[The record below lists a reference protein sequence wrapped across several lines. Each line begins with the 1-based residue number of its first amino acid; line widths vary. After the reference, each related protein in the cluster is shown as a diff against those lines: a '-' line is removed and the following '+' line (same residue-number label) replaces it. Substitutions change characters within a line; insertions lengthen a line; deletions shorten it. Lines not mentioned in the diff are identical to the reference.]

1 MQFNKNTSSGRTN
14 IIAIIIKSL
23 IGLIVILGL
32 VFFINKVD
40 FPAPKKEI
48 EKIIQMKILK
58 LLNKKNLS
66 IVIFSLFSFS
76 SFAEDKPVD
85 IWNIEKQETENI
97 SEENLSTESK
107 QVVSESSVYKM
118 QSDKNEDSIKL
129 DQELTSKTIKI
140 AGIYDPQEYGLD
152 INMWSNSDGSTLK
165 KLFNNIDKYE
175 LSKDASE
182 ILNISLL
189 TNAYYPNQNITD
201 QEFLNFKTKWL
212 IKNSNLDLIEEYLI
226 KNQVTN
232 LHPELMRYM
241 VDRYLSQSDVK
252 KSCEIFSKIK
262 EPLEDEYLSKFNLYC
277 LINYG
282 KNEEAQLILDLKKE
296 LGFSDEYFENKI
308 NYLLGYIDELNKEI
322 SENSILDF
330 HLAHR
335 TNPEFTFEPNKDTP
349 KLIWKYLSSSNLLY
363 KIQDV
368 EISDIEKI
376 STIEKATH
384 DKIYSEEE
392 LFEFYKRFQ
401 FNINQLLNTK
411 ESYKSLS
418 SIEGKALVYQRLL
431 LTEEPKLKL
440 ELMKILKDIFKS
452 EGIEDAFDEEL
463 RKYLKQIDET
473 DVPSNFTT
481 FYNQYIKSD
490 EIINRRIKYNNKI
503 LHQSKLVNYFNGD
516 YAKSKIEEDLDKFLK
531 KIKKDKEYFLSKKDI
546 IFLEAL
552 KSDGI
557 EISKKY
563 ENLYKVN
570 KSEMPSDIQKML
582 DNKEIGAALL
592 RVIEVIGPE
601 KIEDIDDDTVYFII
615 NTLNQL
621 NTDSIRNKLLLKVLP
636 LKV

>member
-1 MQFNKNTSSGRTN
+1 
-14 IIAIIIKSL
+14 
-23 IGLIVILGL
+23 
-32 VFFINKVD
+32 
-40 FPAPKKEI
+40 
-48 EKIIQMKILK
+48 MKILK

-97 SEENLSTESK
+97 SEENLSTENE

-140 AGIYDPQEYGLD
+140 AGLYDPQEYGLD

-201 QEFLNFKTKWL
+201 QEFLKFKTKWL

-308 NYLLGYIDELNKEI
+308 NYLLGYIDEVNKEI

-463 RKYLKQIDET
+463 RKSLKQIDET

-490 EIINRRIKYNNKI
+490 EIINKRIKYNNKI

>member
-1 MQFNKNTSSGRTN
+1 
-14 IIAIIIKSL
+14 
-23 IGLIVILGL
+23 
-32 VFFINKVD
+32 
-40 FPAPKKEI
+40 
-48 EKIIQMKILK
+48 MKILK

-66 IVIFSLFSFS
+66 IIIISLLLSFS
-76 SFAEDKPVD
+76 SIAEEKPVD
-85 IWNIEKQETENI
+85 IWNIDKQEEETA
-97 SEENLSTESK
+97 SEEIISIEKTEEISK
-107 QVVSESSVYKM
+107 SNIYKT
-118 QSDKNEDSIKL
+118 QTDKNKDSIKL
-129 DQELTSKTIKI
+129 DEDLSSKTIKI
-140 AGIYDPQEYGLD
+140 AGLYDPQDYGLS
-152 INMWSNSDGSTLK
+152 ISMWSNSDGLKLK
-165 KLFNNIDKYE
+165 KLFKNIDKYK

-189 TNAYYPNQNITD
+189 TNAYYPNQNITVD
-201 QEFLNFKTKWL
+201 EFLKFKTNWL
-212 IKNSNLDLIEEYLI
+212 IKDSNLELIEEYLI
-226 KNQVTN
+226 KNQITN

-241 VDRYLSQSDVK
+241 VDKYLSQSNVK

-262 EPLEDEYLSKFNLYC
+262 EPLENEYLSKFNLYC

-296 LGFSDEYFENKI
+296 LGFEDEYFENKI
-308 NYLLGYIDELNKEI
+308 NYLFGYIDETNKEV

-335 TNPEFTFEPNKDTP
+335 TNPEFTFEPKKDTP
-349 KLIWKYLSSSNLLY
+349 KLIWKYLSTSNLLY
-363 KIQDV
+363 RIQDL
-368 EISDIEKI
+368 EITDIDKI

-384 DKIYSEEE
+384 DKNYSEEE

-440 ELMKILKDIFKS
+440 ELMKILKDIFES
-452 EGIEDAFDEEL
+452 EGIGNAFDLEL
-463 RKYLKQIDET
+463 EKFLKKIDET

-481 FYNQYIKSD
+481 FYNQHIKND
-490 EIINRRIKYNNKI
+490 EIFNKKIKYNNKI

-516 YAKSKIEEDLDKFLK
+516 YAKSKIEEDLNKFLK
-531 KIKKDKEYFLSKKDI
+531 KIKKDKKYFLSKKDI
-546 IFLEAL
+546 IFIEAL

-563 ENLYKVN
+563 ENLYEIN
-570 KSEMPSDIQKML
+570 KSEMPTDIQKMI
-582 DNKEIGAALL
+582 DNKEIGTALL
-592 RVIEVIGPE
+592 RIIEVIGPE
-601 KIEDIDDDTVYFII
+601 KIEDIDDGTVYFII

-621 NTDSIRNKLLLKVLP
+621 NADLIRNKLLLKVLP

>member
-1 MQFNKNTSSGRTN
+1 
-14 IIAIIIKSL
+14 
-23 IGLIVILGL
+23 
-32 VFFINKVD
+32 
-40 FPAPKKEI
+40 
-48 EKIIQMKILK
+48 MKILK

-97 SEENLSTESK
+97 SEENLSIENK

-140 AGIYDPQEYGLD
+140 AGLYDPQEYGLD

-201 QEFLNFKTKWL
+201 QEFLKFKTKWL

-232 LHPELMRYM
+232 IHPELMRYM

-308 NYLLGYIDELNKEI
+308 NYLFGYIDEANKEI

-490 EIINRRIKYNNKI
+490 EIINKRIKYNNKI

>member
-1 MQFNKNTSSGRTN
+1 
-14 IIAIIIKSL
+14 
-23 IGLIVILGL
+23 
-32 VFFINKVD
+32 
-40 FPAPKKEI
+40 
-48 EKIIQMKILK
+48 MKILK

-66 IVIFSLFSFS
+66 IIIISLLLSLPS
-76 SFAEDKPVD
+76 IAEEKPVD
-85 IWNIEKQETENI
+85 IWNLEKQESDSV
-97 SEENLSTESK
+97 SEENLSLEKTE
-107 QVVSESSVYKM
+107 QESQNSIYKM
-118 QSDKNEDSIKL
+118 QVEKNEDSIKL
-129 DQELTSKTIKI
+129 DQDLTSKTIKI
-140 AGIYDPQEYGLD
+140 AGLYDPEDYGLS
-152 INMWSNSDGSTLK
+152 ISMWSNSDGLLLK
-165 KLFNNIDKYE
+165 KLFESINKYD
-175 LSKDASE
+175 LSEDASE
-182 ILNISLL
+182 ILNILLL
-189 TNAYYPNQNITD
+189 TNAYHPSQNITD
-201 QEFLNFKTKWL
+201 DEFLKFKTNWL
-212 IKNSNLDLIEEYLI
+212 IKDSNFELIEEYLI
-226 KNQVTN
+226 KNQITN
-232 LHPELMRYM
+232 LHPELMKYM
-241 VDRYLSQSDVK
+241 VDRYLSQSDLK

-296 LGFSDEYFENKI
+296 LGFQDEYYENKI
-308 NYLLGYIDELNKEI
+308 NYLFGYIDEANKDV

-335 TNPEFTFEPNKDTP
+335 TNPEFIYEPNKDTS
-349 KLIWKYLSSSNLLY
+349 KLIWKYLSTSNLLY
-363 KIQDV
+363 KIQDL
-368 EISDIEKI
+368 EITDIDKI

-384 DKIYSEEE
+384 DKNYSEEE

-401 FNINQLLNTK
+401 FNLEQLLNTK
-411 ESYKSLS
+411 ESYKTLS

-440 ELMKILKDIFKS
+440 ELMKILKDIFES
-452 EGIEDAFDEEL
+452 EDIGNAFDTEL
-463 RKYLKQIDET
+463 AKFLKKIDET

-481 FYNQYIKSD
+481 FYNQHIKND
-490 EIINRRIKYNNKI
+490 EITNKKIKYNNKI

-516 YAKSKIEEDLDKFLK
+516 YAKSKIEVDLDKFLK
-531 KIKKDKEYFLSKKDI
+531 KIKKDKKYFLSKKDI

-563 ENLYKVN
+563 ENLYEIN
-570 KSEMPSDIQKML
+570 KSEMPRDIQNMI
-582 DNKEIGAALL
+582 NNREIGAALL
-592 RVIEVIGPE
+592 RIIEVIGPE

>member
-1 MQFNKNTSSGRTN
+1 
-14 IIAIIIKSL
+14 
-23 IGLIVILGL
+23 
-32 VFFINKVD
+32 
-40 FPAPKKEI
+40 
-48 EKIIQMKILK
+48 MKILK

-97 SEENLSTESK
+97 SEENLSTENK

-140 AGIYDPQEYGLD
+140 AGLYDPQEYGLD

-201 QEFLNFKTKWL
+201 QEFLKFKTKWL

-308 NYLLGYIDELNKEI
+308 NYLLGYIDEVNKEI

-490 EIINRRIKYNNKI
+490 EIINKKIKYNNKI

-516 YAKSKIEEDLDKFLK
+516 YAKSKIEEDLDNFLK

>member
-1 MQFNKNTSSGRTN
+1 
-14 IIAIIIKSL
+14 
-23 IGLIVILGL
+23 
-32 VFFINKVD
+32 
-40 FPAPKKEI
+40 
-48 EKIIQMKILK
+48 MKILK

-66 IVIFSLFSFS
+66 IVIFSLFSFL

-85 IWNIEKQETENI
+85 IWNIQKQETETI
-97 SEENLSTESK
+97 SEENLSIKNK
-107 QVVSESSVYKM
+107 QEVSESSVYKM

-129 DQELTSKTIKI
+129 DHQLTSKTIKI
-140 AGIYDPQEYGLD
+140 AGLYDPQDYGLD
-152 INMWSNSDGSTLK
+152 INMWSNSDGSVLK
-165 KLFNNIDKYE
+165 KLFNNIDKYD
-175 LSKDASE
+175 LSNDASE

-201 QEFLNFKTKWL
+201 QEFQKFKTKWL
-212 IKNSNLDLIEEYLI
+212 IKNADLDLIEEYLI

-232 LHPELMRYM
+232 QHPELMRYM
-241 VDRYLSQSDVK
+241 VDRYLSQSDIK

-262 EPLEDEYLSKFNLYC
+262 EPLKDEYLSKFNLYC

-282 KNEEAQLILDLKKE
+282 KIEEAQLILDLKKE
-296 LGFSDEYFENKI
+296 LGFLDEYFENKI
-308 NYLLGYIDELNKEI
+308 NYLFGYIEEANKEI

-335 TNPEFTFEPNKDTP
+335 TNPEFKFEPNKDTP

-363 KIQDV
+363 RIQDV
-368 EISDIEKI
+368 EITDIEKI

-384 DKIYSEEE
+384 DKNYSEKE

-440 ELMKILKDIFKS
+440 ELIKILKDKFKS

-463 RKYLKQIDET
+463 RKSLKQIDEI

-481 FYNQYIKSD
+481 FYNQYTKND
-490 EIINRRIKYNNKI
+490 EIINKRIKYNNKI

-516 YAKSKIEEDLDKFLK
+516 YAKSKIEEDLDKFLR

-557 EISKKY
+557 KISKKY
-563 ENLYKVN
+563 ENLYQIN

-582 DNKEIGAALL
+582 NNKEIGAALL
-592 RVIEVIGPE
+592 RIIEVIGPE

>member
-1 MQFNKNTSSGRTN
+1 
-14 IIAIIIKSL
+14 
-23 IGLIVILGL
+23 
-32 VFFINKVD
+32 
-40 FPAPKKEI
+40 
-48 EKIIQMKILK
+48 MKILK

-66 IVIFSLFSFS
+66 IIIISLLLSLPS
-76 SFAEDKPVD
+76 VAEEKPVD
-85 IWNIEKQETENI
+85 IWNLEKQESDSV
-97 SEENLSTESK
+97 SEENLSLEKTE
-107 QVVSESSVYKM
+107 QESQSSIYKM
-118 QSDKNEDSIKL
+118 QADKNKDSIKL
-129 DQELTSKTIKI
+129 DQDLTSKTIKI
-140 AGIYDPQEYGLD
+140 AGLYDPEDYGLS
-152 INMWSNSDGSTLK
+152 ISMWSNSDGLLLK
-165 KLFNNIDKYE
+165 KLFESINKYD
-175 LSKDASE
+175 LSEDASE

-189 TNAYYPNQNITD
+189 TNAYHPSQNITD
-201 QEFLNFKTKWL
+201 DEFLKFKTNWL
-212 IKNSNLDLIEEYLI
+212 IKDSNFELIEEYLI
-226 KNQVTN
+226 KNQITN
-232 LHPELMRYM
+232 LHPELMKYM
-241 VDRYLSQSDVK
+241 VDRYLSQSDLK

-296 LGFSDEYFENKI
+296 LGFQDEYYENKI
-308 NYLLGYIDELNKEI
+308 NYLFGYIDEANKDV

-335 TNPEFTFEPNKDTP
+335 TNPEFKFEPNKDTP
-349 KLIWKYLSSSNLLY
+349 KLIWKYLSTSNLLY
-363 KIQDV
+363 KIQDL
-368 EISDIEKI
+368 EITDIEKI

-384 DKIYSEEE
+384 DKNYSEEE

-401 FNINQLLNTK
+401 FNLEQLLNTK
-411 ESYKSLS
+411 ESYKTLS

-440 ELMKILKDIFKS
+440 ELMKILKDIFES
-452 EGIEDAFDEEL
+452 EDIGNAFDTEL
-463 RKYLKQIDET
+463 AKFLKKIDET

-481 FYNQYIKSD
+481 FYNQHIKND
-490 EIINRRIKYNNKI
+490 EITNKKIKYNNKI

-531 KIKKDKEYFLSKKDI
+531 KIKKDKKYFLSKKDI

-563 ENLYKVN
+563 ENLYEIN
-570 KSEMPSDIQKML
+570 KSEMPRDIQEMIN
-582 DNKEIGAALL
+582 NKETGAALL
-592 RVIEVIGPE
+592 RIIEVIGPE

-621 NTDSIRNKLLLKVLP
+621 NADLIRNKLLLKVLP

>member
-1 MQFNKNTSSGRTN
+1 
-14 IIAIIIKSL
+14 
-23 IGLIVILGL
+23 
-32 VFFINKVD
+32 
-40 FPAPKKEI
+40 
-48 EKIIQMKILK
+48 MKILK

-97 SEENLSTESK
+97 SEENLSTENE

-140 AGIYDPQEYGLD
+140 AGLYDPQEYGLD

-232 LHPELMRYM
+232 IHPELMRYM

-308 NYLLGYIDELNKEI
+308 NYLLGYIDEVNKEI

-490 EIINRRIKYNNKI
+490 EIINKRIKYNNKI

>member
-1 MQFNKNTSSGRTN
+1 
-14 IIAIIIKSL
+14 
-23 IGLIVILGL
+23 
-32 VFFINKVD
+32 
-40 FPAPKKEI
+40 
-48 EKIIQMKILK
+48 MKILK

-66 IVIFSLFSFS
+66 IIIISLLSSFS
-76 SFAEDKPVD
+76 SIAEEKPVD
-85 IWNIEKQETENI
+85 IWSIDKQEEETASEEIISIEKTEEISKSNI
-97 SEENLSTESK
+97 
-107 QVVSESSVYKM
+107 YKT
-118 QSDKNEDSIKL
+118 QTDKNKDSIKL
-129 DQELTSKTIKI
+129 DEDLSSKTIKI
-140 AGIYDPQEYGLD
+140 AGLYDPQDYGLS
-152 INMWSNSDGSTLK
+152 ISMWSNSDGLKLK
-165 KLFNNIDKYE
+165 KLFKNIDKYK

-189 TNAYYPNQNITD
+189 TNAYYPNQNITVD
-201 QEFLNFKTKWL
+201 EFLKFKTNWL
-212 IKNSNLDLIEEYLI
+212 IKDSNLELIEEYLI
-226 KNQVTN
+226 KNQITN

-241 VDRYLSQSDVK
+241 VDDYLSKSDVK

-262 EPLEDEYLSKFNLYC
+262 EPLENEYLSKFNIYC

-296 LGFSDEYFENKI
+296 LGFEDEYFENKV
-308 NYLLGYIDELNKEI
+308 NYLFGYIDEVNKEV

-335 TNPEFTFEPNKDTP
+335 TNPEFTFEPKKDTS
-349 KLIWKYLSSSNLLY
+349 KLIWKYLSTSNLLY
-363 KIQDV
+363 RIQDL
-368 EISDIEKI
+368 EITDIDKI

-384 DKIYSEEE
+384 DKNYSEEE

-440 ELMKILKDIFKS
+440 ELMKILKDIFES
-452 EGIEDAFDEEL
+452 EGIGNAFDLEL
-463 RKYLKQIDET
+463 EKFLKKIDEI

-481 FYNQYIKSD
+481 FYKQHIKND
-490 EIINRRIKYNNKI
+490 EIINKKIKYNNKI

-516 YAKSKIEEDLDKFLK
+516 YAKSKIEEDLNKFLK
-531 KIKKDKEYFLSKKDI
+531 KIKKDKKYFLSKKDI

-563 ENLYKVN
+563 ENLYEIN
-570 KSEMPSDIQKML
+570 KSEMPTDIQKMI

-592 RVIEVIGPE
+592 RIIEVIGPE
-601 KIEDIDDDTVYFII
+601 KIEDIDDGTVYFII

-621 NTDSIRNKLLLKVLP
+621 NADLIRNKLLLKVLP

>member
-1 MQFNKNTSSGRTN
+1 
-14 IIAIIIKSL
+14 
-23 IGLIVILGL
+23 
-32 VFFINKVD
+32 
-40 FPAPKKEI
+40 
-48 EKIIQMKILK
+48 MKILK

-97 SEENLSTESK
+97 SEENLSTENE

-140 AGIYDPQEYGLD
+140 AGLYDPQEYGLD
-152 INMWSNSDGSTLK
+152 INMWSNSDGSTIK

-201 QEFLNFKTKWL
+201 QEFLKFKTKWL

-308 NYLLGYIDELNKEI
+308 NYLLGYIDEVNKEI

-490 EIINRRIKYNNKI
+490 EIINKRIKYNNKI

-563 ENLYKVN
+563 ENLYKIN
-570 KSEMPSDIQKML
+570 KSEMPSDIQKMI

-621 NTDSIRNKLLLKVLP
+621 NADSIRNKLLLKVLP

>member
-1 MQFNKNTSSGRTN
+1 
-14 IIAIIIKSL
+14 
-23 IGLIVILGL
+23 
-32 VFFINKVD
+32 
-40 FPAPKKEI
+40 
-48 EKIIQMKILK
+48 MKILK

-97 SEENLSTESK
+97 SEENLSTENK

-140 AGIYDPQEYGLD
+140 AGLYDPQEYGLD

-201 QEFLNFKTKWL
+201 QEFLKFKTKWL
-212 IKNSNLDLIEEYLI
+212 IKNSNLDIIEEYLI

-232 LHPELMRYM
+232 IHPELMRYM

-308 NYLLGYIDELNKEI
+308 NYLLGYIDEVNKEI

-335 TNPEFTFEPNKDTP
+335 TNAEFTFEPNKDTP

-384 DKIYSEEE
+384 DKIYLEEE

-490 EIINRRIKYNNKI
+490 EIINKKIKYNNKI

-592 RVIEVIGPE
+592 RVTEVIGPE
-601 KIEDIDDDTVYFII
+601 KIENIDDDTVYFII

>member
-1 MQFNKNTSSGRTN
+1 
-14 IIAIIIKSL
+14 
-23 IGLIVILGL
+23 
-32 VFFINKVD
+32 
-40 FPAPKKEI
+40 
-48 EKIIQMKILK
+48 MKISK

-66 IVIFSLFSFS
+66 IVIFSLISLS

-85 IWNIEKQETENI
+85 IWNLEKQESETI
-97 SEENLSTESK
+97 SEENLSIENK
-107 QVVSESSVYKM
+107 QEVSESSIYKM

-140 AGIYDPQEYGLD
+140 AGLYDPQEYGLD

-165 KLFNNIDKYE
+165 KLFDNIDKYE

-201 QEFLNFKTKWL
+201 QEFLKFKTKWL

-308 NYLLGYIDELNKEI
+308 NYLFGYIDEANKEI

-335 TNPEFTFEPNKDTP
+335 TNPEFKFEPNKDTP

-368 EISDIEKI
+368 EITDIEKI

-384 DKIYSEEE
+384 DKNYSEEE

-463 RKYLKQIDET
+463 RKSLKQIDET

-481 FYNQYIKSD
+481 FYNQYLKSD
-490 EIINRRIKYNNKI
+490 EIINKRIKYNNKI

-531 KIKKDKEYFLSKKDI
+531 KIKKDKKYSLSKKDI

-592 RVIEVIGPE
+592 RIIEVIGPE

>member
-1 MQFNKNTSSGRTN
+1 
-14 IIAIIIKSL
+14 
-23 IGLIVILGL
+23 
-32 VFFINKVD
+32 
-40 FPAPKKEI
+40 
-48 EKIIQMKILK
+48 MKILK

-97 SEENLSTESK
+97 SEENLSTENK

-140 AGIYDPQEYGLD
+140 AGLYDPQEYGLD

-308 NYLLGYIDELNKEI
+308 NYLLGYIDEVNKEI

-490 EIINRRIKYNNKI
+490 EIINKRIKYNNKI

>member
-1 MQFNKNTSSGRTN
+1 
-14 IIAIIIKSL
+14 
-23 IGLIVILGL
+23 
-32 VFFINKVD
+32 
-40 FPAPKKEI
+40 
-48 EKIIQMKILK
+48 MKILK

-85 IWNIEKQETENI
+85 IWNIEKQETQNI
-97 SEENLSTESK
+97 SEENLSTENE

-140 AGIYDPQEYGLD
+140 AGLYDPQEYGLD
-152 INMWSNSDGSTLK
+152 INMWSNSDGSTIK

-201 QEFLNFKTKWL
+201 QEFLKFKTEWL

-308 NYLLGYIDELNKEI
+308 NYLLGYIDEVNKEI

-490 EIINRRIKYNNKI
+490 EIINKRIKYNNKI